1 MFIDAALLF
10 CYALIAGVYRKTLN
24 LAILLWFAVSM
35 ILGSLM
41 LPALVTFPIYWLMAL
56 GMMTYA
62 AVRGSWCITVS
73 MGTMALLQLAMSVD
87 SLITNTETSLYNN
100 YTILA
105 LLVNL
110 FIMGTSFYHGTGL
123 DSVGNNNNH
132 PVHHHHNKNH

>member
-1 MFIDAALLF
+1 MRQLEGH
-10 CYALIAGVYRKTLN
+10 GV
-24 LAILLWFAVSM
+24 S
-35 ILGSLM
+35 
-41 LPALVTFPIYWLMAL
+41 
-56 GMMTYA
+56 
-62 AVRGSWCITVS
+62 TVS

-110 FIMGTSFYHGTGL
+110 FIIGTSFYHGTGL
-123 DSVGNNNNH
+123 NSVGNNNNH